1 LPKHELTAYRYPSV
15 ERIRRKLEK
24 KKELRDGRDLEGDI
38 DEREMAR
45 AMILAKYE
53 GVADRGEAYLRF
65 K

>member
-1 LPKHELTAYRYPSV
+1 M